1 MILYIPTAL
10 FFVGLL
16 LAFGSAGRRRQAA
29 TIATLLAAAWSLALL
44 VDPGSV
50 VWAIG
55 PIGASLLLAR
65 PGERVNSS
73 FEGLTRRVATIAV
86 ALLVALLLASRLPA
100 GENPLLLS
108 AVPWFLGALGAA
120 WFASPIDQPER
131 LQGQVLMVA
140 AAAAVILAAV
150 PAGPV
155 TASLAG
161 AMALMPI
168 AGERWRLPGPLQ
180 LPVSL
185 TLLGLAAVAVVAGG
199 IGPSIARIVLF
210 DVSVDVSGVILLA
223 SAVLLVAGAALT
235 PIGSEWTALLGVLV
249 VSASAPCL
257 RWAALGALIAVATVL
272 AKEGEHLAWIAFGI
286 LGLTPVLQGV
296 ATSTSTSTARVQ
308 AVALGLGLVLMV
320 LAARAGVIRVLVL
333 PATGFLVILALATVT
348 SPNLVRLQWIAALG
362 AVLLVARMVLA
373 WLIDRS
379 DRPAIVRDQLLV
391 ALLLLGISAR
401 DALGL
406 SALAATLLLIDLAIV
421 RIEVMPERWSGTAAR
436 LVVLARSNWPPAVTF
451 AGATM
456 AVIAALQASL
466 ALGLLAGLV
475 LAGLQL
481 APLVDGH
488 ALAPSPERP
497 RSPLGWVA
505 PAVSIACGVAP
516 ALVLRVL
523 RF

>member
-1 MILYIPTAL
+1 MGAIRVVGRLCRRGVQRPDAAMILYIPTAL

-86 ALLVALLLASRLPA
+86 ALLLALLLAARLPV

-120 WFASPIDQPER
+120 WFASPIDHLER

-168 AGERWRLPGPLQ
+168 AGERWRLPGPPQ

-185 TLLGLAAVAVVAGG
+185 TLLGLAAVAFVARG
-199 IGPSIARIVLF
+199 IGLSVAPIGLF
-210 DVSVDVSGVILLA
+210 DVLGDVSGGVLLA
-223 SAVLLVAGAALT
+223 RAGLLVAGGPLPPT
-235 PIGSEWTALLGVLV
+235 
-249 VSASAPCL
+249 
-257 RWAALGALIAVATVL
+257 
-272 AKEGEHLAWIAFGI
+272 
-286 LGLTPVLQGV
+286 
-296 ATSTSTSTARVQ
+296 
-308 AVALGLGLVLMV
+308 
-320 LAARAGVIRVLVL
+320 RAG
-333 PATGFLVILALATVT
+333 
-348 SPNLVRLQWIAALG
+348 W
-362 AVLLVARMVLA
+362 
-373 WLIDRS
+373 D
-379 DRPAIVRDQLLV
+379 
-391 ALLLLGISAR
+391 
-401 DALGL
+401 
-406 SALAATLLLIDLAIV
+406 
-421 RIEVMPERWSGTAAR
+421 
-436 LVVLARSNWPPAVTF
+436 
-451 AGATM
+451 
-456 AVIAALQASL
+456 
-466 ALGLLAGLV
+466 AGL
-475 LAGLQL
+475 
-481 APLVDGH
+481 
-488 ALAPSPERP
+488 
-497 RSPLGWVA
+497 
-505 PAVSIACGVAP
+505 
-516 ALVLRVL
+516 
-523 RF
+523 

>member
-1 MILYIPTAL
+1 MILYIPAAL

-86 ALLVALLLASRLPA
+86 ALLLALLLAARLPV

-120 WFASPIDQPER
+120 WFASPIDHLER

-180 LPVSL
+180 LPVSV
-185 TLLGLAAVAVVAGG
+185 TLLGLATVAVVVAGVG
-199 IGPSIARIVLF
+199 TSIARIVLF
-210 DVSVDVSGVILLA
+210 DFSVDVSGVILLA

-249 VSASAPCL
+249 VSASAPSL

-272 AKEGEHLAWIAFGI
+272 TKEGEHLAWIAFGV

-296 ATSTSTSTARVQ
+296 ATSTSTSTVRVQ
-308 AVALGLGLVLMV
+308 AVALALGLVLIV

-333 PATGFLVILALATVT
+333 PTAGFVVMLAVAAVT
-348 SPNLVRLQWIAALG
+348 SPNLVRLQWITALG
-362 AVLLVARMVLA
+362 AVLLVARMVIA

-379 DRPAIVRDQLLV
+379 GRPAIVRDQLLF

-401 DALGL
+401 DSLGL
-406 SALAATLLLIDLAIV
+406 GALAAALLLIDLAIV

-436 LVVLARSNWPPAVTF
+436 LVLLARSNWPPAVTF
-451 AGATM
+451 AGASM

-466 ALGLLAGLV
+466 ALGVLAALV

-481 APLVDGH
+481 APLFDGH

-497 RSPLGWVA
+497 RSPLGWVV
-505 PAVSIACGVAP
+505 PTVSIACGVAP
-516 ALVLRVL
+516 ALVLRLL
-523 RF
+523 RL